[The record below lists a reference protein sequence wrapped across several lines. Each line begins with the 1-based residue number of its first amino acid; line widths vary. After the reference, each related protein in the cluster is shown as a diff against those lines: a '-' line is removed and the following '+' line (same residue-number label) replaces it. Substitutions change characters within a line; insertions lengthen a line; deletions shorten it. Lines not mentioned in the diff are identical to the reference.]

1 MNQTLLIELLT
12 EELPPKALGRLG
24 AAFSGAIFDELAKLG
39 FAAKDAECATFASPR
54 RLAISI
60 PAVAA
65 IQPDQQIEKKG
76 PAVAAGFKDGQ
87 PTPALLGFARS
98 CGLAADQLDQLEKGS
113 DGKQD
118 VFLFKT
124 IKSGQPLAAVLSGI
138 IEAALKKLPAP
149 KMMRWGDRD
158 GQFIRPVH
166 RLTVL
171 HGADVIPARVL
182 HLESG
187 RTTLGHRFLSQGE
200 IVLAHADEYA
210 GKLFEEGRVVANFA
224 GRRHLIEE
232 RLAAAAA
239 AQGAHIAPSEGLL
252 DEVTALVEWP
262 MVYVGEFSE
271 DFLKVP
277 QECLI
282 LSMQQH
288 QKYFPLL
295 DAAGKLLPRFLVVSN
310 LETADPSHII
320 QGNARVLR
328 ARLSDAKFFFEQDQK
343 TPLEGRV
350 AKLGLVVYHNKIGSQ
365 LERVQRLQKLAG
377 EIGPALG
384 ADHQQAER
392 AAFLAKADL
401 LTDMVGEFPELQ
413 GTMGMYYA
421 RHDGEAEAVATAIEG
436 HYHPRF
442 AGDSLPVGPV
452 ATAVALADKLETI
465 VGIYGI
471 GLIPTGDKDPFAL
484 RRAALGVLRM
494 LLGLPLNLHSLL
506 MATAATFP
514 AGVIK
519 EGTVEGVYEFM
530 LERLK
535 HYLAA
540 DYPASD
546 IDAVL
551 ALKPTRLDDVVVRL
565 DAVAA
570 FRALPEAAALAAAN
584 KRIRNILKKV
594 EGSIPAINAALF
606 AESAET
612 ALHGEYAKLAPQVE
626 TLLKSGDYTAALKAL
641 AALKAP
647 VDAFFDSVMV
657 MADDPAVRGN
667 RLALLAV
674 LADLM
679 NRVAELSLLAE

>member
-1 MNQTLLIELLT
+1 MSQTLLIELLT
-12 EELPPKALGRLG
+12 EELPPKALSRLG
-24 AAFSGAIFDELAKLG
+24 ASFAGTVFEELAKLG
-39 FAAKDAECATFASPR
+39 FVAKEAEYATHASPR
-54 RLAISI
+54 RLAVSI
-60 PAVAA
+60 PGVLAV
-65 IQPDQQIEKKG
+65 QPDQQVEKKG

-98 CGLAADQLDQLEKGS
+98 VGLATDQLDQLEKAS
-113 DGKQD
+113 DGKQE
-118 VFLFKT
+118 VFLFRSVKQ
-124 IKSGQPLAAVLSGI
+124 GQPLAGVLSGI

-171 HGADVIPARVL
+171 HGADVIPAKVL

-200 IVLAHADEYA
+200 ITLANADEYA
-210 GKLFEEGRVVANFA
+210 GKLYEQGRVVANFA
-224 GRRHLIEE
+224 ARRHQIEE
-232 RLAAAAA
+232 ALAAAAA

-262 MVYVGEFSE
+262 VVYVGEFSA

-295 DAAGKLLPRFLVVSN
+295 DANGKLLPRFLVVSN

-350 AKLGLVVYHNKIGSQ
+350 AKLGSVVYHNKIGSQ
-365 LERVQRLQKLAG
+365 MERVQRLQKLAG

-384 ADHQQAER
+384 AERKIAER

-413 GTMGMYYA
+413 GIMGMYYA
-421 RHDGEAEAVATAIEG
+421 RIDGEDEQVAAAIEG

-452 ATAVALADKLETI
+452 ATAVALADKLESI

-494 LLGLPLNLHSLL
+494 LLNLPLDLHSLL

-514 AGVIK
+514 AGVIA

-535 HYLAA
+535 NLLAA
-540 DYPASD
+540 EHPLAD

-551 ALKPTRLDDVVVRL
+551 ALKPTRFDDVAARL
-565 DAVAA
+565 SAVAA
-570 FRALPEAAALAAAN
+570 FKALPEAAALAAAN

-594 EGSIPAINAALF
+594 EGKIPALNPALF
-606 AESAET
+606 AEAAET
-612 ALHGEYAKLAPQVE
+612 ALHAEFAKLAPGVE
-626 TLLKSGDYTAALKAL
+626 AQLKAGDFTGALKTL
-641 AALKAP
+641 AALKTP
-647 VDAFFDSVMV
+647 VDAFFDGVMV
-657 MADDPAVRGN
+657 MADDLAVRGN
-667 RLALLAV
+667 RLALLNA
-674 LADLM
+674 LAELM